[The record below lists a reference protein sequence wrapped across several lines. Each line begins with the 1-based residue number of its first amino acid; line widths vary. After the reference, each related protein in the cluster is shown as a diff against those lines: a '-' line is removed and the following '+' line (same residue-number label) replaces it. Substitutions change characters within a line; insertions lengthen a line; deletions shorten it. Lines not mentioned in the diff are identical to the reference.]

1 MDPFVFLIVL
11 FSAVLHALWNSM
23 ASKYKN
29 KNVSIP
35 AIVYGHVPACII
47 AVIVLPLPS
56 VDSIPYIILSA
67 IIHQGY
73 QNFLLVAYQT
83 GKFTTVYP
91 VARGFGP
98 LVATLISIF
107 ILGVYLKIYTLIS
120 ILLISTGIMLIGLFS
135 KSVIKNYKILYTSLA
150 TGIFIGI
157 YSIVDGYGAR
167 ASGSAVSY
175 MSWVF
180 ILSALIFPIVLR
192 IRNQKNILKKTLTEG
207 KFIFWV
213 GGFLSYLAYIRN
225 GSRRDRPKRRAPC
238 VPADGLREVF
248 IFQLQEKTGSKEKAK
263 ADHRQ
268 GNQIPAR
275 DRYRRLRH

>member
-47 AVIVLPLPS
+47 AVIILPLPS
-56 VDSIPYIILSA
+56 ADSIPYIILSA

-73 QNFLLVAYQT
+73 QNFLLVAYQS

-107 ILGVYLKIYTLIS
+107 VLGIYLKTYTLIS
-120 ILLISTGIMLIGLFS
+120 ILLISSGIMLIGLFS
-135 KSVIKNYKILYTSLA
+135 KSVINNYKILYTSLA

-157 YSIVDGYGAR
+157 YSIIDGYGAR
-167 ASGSAVSY
+167 ISESAISY

-180 ILSALIFPIVLR
+180 ILSALIFPLVLR
-192 IRNQKNILKKTLTEG
+192 FRNQKNILRKTLTEG
-207 KFIFWV
+207 KTIFWL
-213 GGFLSYLAYIRN
+213 GGFFSYIAYVITVWAFT
-225 GSRRDRPKRRAPC
+225 KAPIPI
-238 VPADGLREVF
+238 VSALRESSILVAMF
-248 IFQLQEKTGSKEKAK
+248 IGYFFLKEKINTYK
-263 ADHRQ
+263 IISIILIFS
-268 GNQIPAR
+268 GVIG
-275 DRYRRLRH
+275 LKLF

>member
-56 VDSIPYIILSA
+56 ADSIPYIILSA

-73 QNFLLVAYQT
+73 QNFLLTAYQT

-98 LVATLISIF
+98 LVATIISIF
-107 ILGVYLKIYTLIS
+107 VLGIYLKTYTLIS
-120 ILLISTGIMLIGLFS
+120 ILLISSGIMLIGLFS
-135 KSVIKNYKILYTSLA
+135 KSVINNYKILYTSLA

-157 YSIVDGYGAR
+157 YSIIDGYGAR
-167 ASGSAVSY
+167 ISESAISY

-180 ILSALIFPIVLR
+180 ILSALIFPLVLR
-192 IRNQKNILKKTLTEG
+192 LRNQKNILRKTLTEG
-207 KFIFWV
+207 KTIFWL
-213 GGFLSYLAYIRN
+213 GGFFSYIAYVITVWAFT
-225 GSRRDRPKRRAPC
+225 KAPIPI
-238 VPADGLREVF
+238 VSALRESSILVAMF
-248 IFQLQEKTGSKEKAK
+248 IGYFFLKEKINTYK
-263 ADHRQ
+263 IISIILIFS
-268 GNQIPAR
+268 GVIG
-275 DRYRRLRH
+275 LKLF

>member
-11 FSAVLHALWNSM
+11 FSVVLHALWNSM

-56 VDSIPYIILSA
+56 ADSIPYIILSA

-73 QNFLLVAYQT
+73 QNFLLVAYQS

-107 ILGVYLKIYTLIS
+107 VLGVYLKTYTLIS
-120 ILLISTGIMLIGLFS
+120 ILLISSGIMLIGLFS
-135 KSVIKNYKILYTSLA
+135 KSVINNYKILYTSLA

-157 YSIVDGYGAR
+157 YSIIDGYGAR
-167 ASGSAVSY
+167 ISESAISY

-180 ILSALIFPIVLR
+180 ILSALIFPFVLR
-192 IRNQKNILKKTLTEG
+192 LRNQKNILRKTLTEG
-207 KFIFWV
+207 KTIFWL
-213 GGFLSYLAYIRN
+213 GGFFSYIAYVITVWAFT
-225 GSRRDRPKRRAPC
+225 KAPIPI
-238 VPADGLREVF
+238 VSALRESSILVAIF
-248 IFQLQEKTGSKEKAK
+248 IGYFFLKERINTYKIISIILIFSGVIGLK
-263 ADHRQ
+263 
-268 GNQIPAR
+268 
-275 DRYRRLRH
+275 LF

>member
-56 VDSIPYIILSA
+56 ADSIPYIILSA

-73 QNFLLVAYQT
+73 QNFLLVAYQS

-107 ILGVYLKIYTLIS
+107 VLGIYLKTYTLIS
-120 ILLISTGIMLIGLFS
+120 ILLISSGIMLIGLFS
-135 KSVIKNYKILYTSLA
+135 KSVINNYKILYTSLA

-157 YSIVDGYGAR
+157 YSIIDGYGAR
-167 ASGSAVSY
+167 ISESAISY

-180 ILSALIFPIVLR
+180 ILSALIFPLVLR
-192 IRNQKNILKKTLTEG
+192 FRNQKNILRKTLTEG
-207 KFIFWV
+207 KTIFWL
-213 GGFLSYLAYIRN
+213 GGFFSYIAYVITVWAFT
-225 GSRRDRPKRRAPC
+225 KAPIPI
-238 VPADGLREVF
+238 VSALRESSILVAMF
-248 IFQLQEKTGSKEKAK
+248 IGYFFLKEKINTYK
-263 ADHRQ
+263 IISIILIFS
-268 GNQIPAR
+268 GVIG
-275 DRYRRLRH
+275 LKLF

>member
-56 VDSIPYIILSA
+56 ADSIPYIILSA

-73 QNFLLVAYQT
+73 QNFLLVAYQS

-107 ILGVYLKIYTLIS
+107 VLGVYLKTYTLIS
-120 ILLISTGIMLIGLFS
+120 ILLISSGIMLIGLFS
-135 KSVIKNYKILYTSLA
+135 KSVINNYKILYTSLA

-167 ASGSAVSY
+167 ISESAISY

-180 ILSALIFPIVLR
+180 ILSALIFPLVLR
-192 IRNQKNILKKTLTEG
+192 LRNQKNILRKTLTEG
-207 KFIFWV
+207 KTIFWL
-213 GGFLSYLAYIRN
+213 GGFFSYIAYVITVWAFT
-225 GSRRDRPKRRAPC
+225 KAPIPI
-238 VPADGLREVF
+238 VSALRESSILVAMF
-248 IFQLQEKTGSKEKAK
+248 IGYFFLKEKINIYK
-263 ADHRQ
+263 IISIILIFS
-268 GNQIPAR
+268 GVIG
-275 DRYRRLRH
+275 LKLF